1 MFMAHISFALLL
13 LHVYRT
19 AALFALSAL
28 GDKQVYRVKKASCGL
43 KKVLLLHGVCLHIP
57 RALVHRVLKNPYC
70 YINGITF

>member
-28 GDKQVYRVKKASCGL
+28 GDKQVYRVKKGKLWFEEGTAAARCMFAY
-43 KKVLLLHGVCLHIP
+43 P
-57 RALVHRVLKNPYC
+57 RSTC
-70 YINGITF
+70 SQGT

>member
-28 GDKQVYRVKKASCGL
+28 GDKQVYRVKK
-43 KKVLLLHGVCLHIP
+43 KVLLLHGVCLHIP
-57 RALVHRVLKNPYC
+57 GALVHRVLKNPYC